1 MNDTNTPGQ
10 EFTQLYEIL
19 QRLRRECPWDRNQTT
34 ESLRRYI
41 LEEAYE
47 VIDAIDKS
55 DWSELPGELGD
66 LLLQIVF
73 QGVVAEEK
81 GYFNLHDVLIRINQ
95 KMIERHPHV
104 FGQTKADTAEEVANN
119 WENIKLRKE
128 RRNSVLAGIP
138 ENSPAL
144 LRAQKIQEKASR
156 VGFDWKK
163 TEEVIDKID
172 EEVSELRTA
181 LRNNRTRDIQE
192 EFGDL
197 LFSLVNLSRFLGIV
211 SEDALRLS
219 TNKFIKRF
227 EKMEKYYGND
237 HQKIKSATPDEL
249 DRIWEE
255 IKDRSREK

>member
-1 MNDTNTPGQ
+1 MNEANTPGQ
-10 EFTQLYEIL
+10 EFTELYHIL
-19 QRLRRECPWDRNQTT
+19 QRLRRECPWDRKQTA

-47 VIDAIDKS
+47 VIDAVDNS
-55 DWSELPGELGD
+55 DWSELAGELGD

-73 QGVVAEEK
+73 QSVVAEEK
-81 GYFNLHDVLIRINQ
+81 GYFRLDDVLNRINQ

-104 FGQTKADTAEEVANN
+104 FGQVRADTAEEVADN
-119 WENIKLRKE
+119 WENIKLLKE
-128 RRNSVLAGIP
+128 KRHSLLGNIP
-138 ENSPAL
+138 ENTPAL
-144 LRAQKIQEKASR
+144 LRAQRIQEKASR

-163 TEEVIDKID
+163 TDDVIDKID
-172 EEVSELRTA
+172 EEISELRTA
-181 LRNNRTRDIQE
+181 LQNNRTRDVQE

-219 TNKFIKRF
+219 TKKFINRF
-227 EKMEKYYGND
+227 EKLENYYEND
-237 HQKIKSATPDEL
+237 HQRIKSATLEEL

-255 IKDRSREK
+255 IKDRSGE

>member
-1 MNDTNTPGQ
+1 MNEANTPGQ
-10 EFTQLYEIL
+10 EFTELYHIL
-19 QRLRRECPWDRNQTT
+19 QRLRRECPWDRKQTA

-47 VIDAIDKS
+47 VIDAVDNS
-55 DWSELPGELGD
+55 DWSELAGELGD

-73 QGVVAEEK
+73 QSVVAEEK
-81 GYFNLHDVLIRINQ
+81 GYFRLDDVLNRINQ

-104 FGQTKADTAEEVANN
+104 FGQVRADTAEEVADN
-119 WENIKLRKE
+119 WENIKLLKE
-128 RRNSVLAGIP
+128 KRHSLLGNIP
-138 ENSPAL
+138 ENTPAL
-144 LRAQKIQEKASR
+144 LRAQRIQEKASR

-163 TEEVIDKID
+163 TDDVIDKID
-172 EEVSELRTA
+172 EEISELRTA
-181 LRNNRTRDIQE
+181 LQNNRIRDVQE

-219 TNKFIKRF
+219 TKKFINRF
-227 EKMEKYYGND
+227 EKLENYYEND
-237 HQKIKSATPDEL
+237 HQRIKSATLEEL

-255 IKDRSREK
+255 IKDRSGE